1 MSGQYEW
8 RGNGDISDLRATAGF
23 AVPGGASED
32 DPVSRDSAS
41 SSSHGFHP
49 DRDRLYE
56 RKTPDDWYAH
66 DSDTDNLPGYP
77 EQEDVEATR
86 NEDHKQR
93 YAEKNARIEALKFEV
108 EKTRHEDLQLQ
119 ADTRRGEEK
128 LARMKSELK
137 RLQPQ
142 QTKEQPPEFYMRP
155 AKVKKGKKK

>member
-1 MSGQYEW
+1 VEPPKVRTQFHHQY
-8 RGNGDISDLRATAGF
+8 RIDAHA
-23 AVPGGASED
+23 D
-32 DPVSRDSAS
+32 DPDARDSAS
-41 SSSHGFHP
+41 SSPHGFHP
-49 DRDRLYE
+49 DGDRLCE

-66 DSDTDNLPGYP
+66 DSDTDNIPGYP
-77 EQEDVEATR
+77 EQEDVKATR
-86 NEDHKQR
+86 DEDHKQR

-119 ADTRRGEEK
+119 ADTRRVGEK

-142 QTKEQPPEFYMRP
+142 QANEEPPEFYMRP

>member
-1 MSGQYEW
+1 MSDRYEW
-8 RGNGDISDLRATAGF
+8 RGNGDISGPRATAGF
-23 AVPGGASED
+23 AVSGRASED
-32 DPVSRDSAS
+32 NPNPRYSAS
-41 SSSHGFHP
+41 SSLHGFHP

-56 RKTPDDWYAH
+56 RKAPDNWYAH
-66 DSDTDNLPGYP
+66 DSDTDNILGYP
-77 EQEDVEATR
+77 EQEGVEATR
-86 NEDHKQR
+86 DEDHKQR

-108 EKTRHEDLQLQ
+108 EKIRHEDLQLQ

-128 LARMKSELK
+128 LAKMKSELK